1 MLIRDAI
8 IAERGVDR
16 RNERRYDMPTG
27 VVLKVITGDQ
37 FLTSRIEDISL
48 GGACVRLNESLDCDQ
63 EIELAHP
70 RIGRIRGS
78 CVWSKDNRIGYRFEK
93 GKSSLELFTH
103 CMKLLVPAPRHF

>member
-1 MLIRDAI
+1 M
-8 IAERGVDR
+8 AERGVDR
-16 RNERRYDMPTG
+16 RQERRYEMPTG

-48 GGACVRLNESLDCDQ
+48 GGACVRLNAPLDGDQ

-70 RIGRIRGS
+70 RIGRIRGE
-78 CVWSKDNRIGYRFEK
+78 CVWQENNRIGYRFEK
-93 GKSSLELFTH
+93 GPTSLELFAH